1 MGRPRLYSD
10 DAPATAAQRQ
20 RAQRARDKV
29 KWVEVSREGH
39 DAHTAR
45 LESLQAAIHSAVQ
58 KGDSTAAACNSANV
72 ETMLERLT
80 LHFAGIE

>member
-20 RAQRARDKV
+20 RAQRARDKAR
-29 KWVEVSREGH
+29 WVEVSREGH

-45 LESLQAAIHSAVQ
+45 LEALQSAVHEAAQ

-72 ETMLERLT
+72 ETMLEKLQA
-80 LHFAGIE
+80 HFAGIE